1 MGQLF
6 CKILTK
12 TYIIKINII
21 EVTTSESTQRRGGEE
36 ELSLMI
42 GKLRHIIPLKNEW
55 KITYITLQ
63 KSSQRKN
70 S

>member
-12 TYIIKINII
+12 TYIIKITII
-21 EVTTSESTQRRGGEE
+21 EVTTNVSTQRRGGEE

-42 GKLRHIIPLKNEW
+42 GTLRHIIPLKNE
-55 KITYITLQ
+55 
-63 KSSQRKN
+63 
-70 S
+70 